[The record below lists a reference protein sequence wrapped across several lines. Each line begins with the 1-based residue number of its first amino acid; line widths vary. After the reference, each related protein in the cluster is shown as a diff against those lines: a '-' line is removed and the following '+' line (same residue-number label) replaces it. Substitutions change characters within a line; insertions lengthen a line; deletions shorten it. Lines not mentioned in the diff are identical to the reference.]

1 VTTDRLGSVRSG
13 GPGGLG
19 YQAQY
24 PYGVEHTLTA
34 NDREKYATYTRDSL
48 TGLDYAVNRYY
59 NSYWGRFLSPD
70 PYLANSGGPGD
81 PADPQSWNRYTH
93 TRNDP
98 DSRLD
103 PTGLNDCEDAI
114 DCIGGGID
122 WGDPYG
128 GGSGNGG
135 GGPNPCDSA
144 TAAAG
149 IPGLSYALRGGKLT
163 SVDYGPFQIN
173 QRFNPNPNGSVWGT
187 SGAGQTFNGNP
198 DANIG
203 FGIQILEGLYT
214 SYGNNAAGRYVGS
227 LGNTPSG
234 APINQNAQ
242 NREAAWN
249 KLKSKLT
256 ALFSDADCFHHSQ

>member
-1 VTTDRLGSVRSG
+1 MTTDRLGSVRSG

-149 IPGLSYALRGGKLT
+149 IPGLSYALRGGETDLCRLRPVPDQPT
-163 SVDYGPFQIN
+163 FQSKP
-173 QRFNPNPNGSVWGT
+173 QRF
-187 SGAGQTFNGNP
+187 
-198 DANIG
+198 
-203 FGIQILEGLYT
+203 
-214 SYGNNAAGRYVGS
+214 S
-227 LGNTPSG
+227 LGNQWCRAKLQWQPGRQYRFRYTDSRG
-234 APINQNAQ
+234 PIYELRQQ
-242 NREAAWN
+242 CRRP
-249 KLKSKLT
+249 LRRQLGQ
-256 ALFSDADCFHHSQ
+256 HS